1 MKAEDTPKPA
11 EEPPALQPGSD
22 DYIYVDEKLDS
33 KMAKICCDYWD
44 VIENGYIKNSKFV
57 FRNIRYE
64 REQIIR
70 YLFNTK
76 SDFVE
81 YLKRP
86 DAKQIEIESFIKVLI
101 YFYYLNFFNE

>member
-1 MKAEDTPKPA
+1 
-11 EEPPALQPGSD
+11 
-22 DYIYVDEKLDS
+22 
-33 KMAKICCDYWD
+33 MAKICCDYWD
-44 VIENGYIKNSKFV
+44 IIENGYIKNSKFV

-86 DAKQIEIESFIKVLI
+86 DAKQIEIESFIKVFTFSPNLSLLKTEKNVS
-101 YFYYLNFFNE
+101 FWF